1 MAYTE
6 TSRVSAEDHDGNA
19 SQAMTTYDGSS
30 HTSARQGMNTSGRS
44 RGSAWWARWSRASSE
59 SIVTGPSERGFQC
72 RIATW
77 MHHSITGNSAT
88 SAAGT
93 TSSHRAPPPTTTLAT
108 IAPSRDAEIS
118 HGLGSFQNSAHA
130 ARIDNDS
137 RRFT

>member
-44 RGSAWWARWSRASSE
+44 RGSAWWARCSRASSE
-59 SIVTGPSERGFQC
+59 SIVTGPTERGLQC

-77 MHHSITGNSAT
+77 MHHSITGNSARRPAGIST
-88 SAAGT
+88 SHQAPAPTPTRAT
-93 TSSHRAPPPTTTLAT
+93 TEPT
-108 IAPSRDAEIS
+108 RKVEII
-118 HGLGSFQNSAHA
+118 HGLGCFQNSAHA
-130 ARIDNDS
+130 A
-137 RRFT
+137 